1 MAELETETA
10 LLGEGLR
17 RGELLSPV
25 MPWHPPAMPPIPAE
39 LVTRAQTLLDQQHR
53 LQTQLAAQLAL
64 APAASR
70 QRSLVTESPMS
81 LLLDL
86 KA

>member
-1 MAELETETA
+1 
-10 LLGEGLR
+10 
-17 RGELLSPV
+17 
-25 MPWHPPAMPPIPAE
+25 MPPIPAE

-70 QRSLVTESPMS
+70 QRSSVTESPMS